1 MGQPQDAFSQSLMV
15 DTHSRD
21 TIAPACFAVS
31 CFYSRASSARAWRY
45 MTTLVQPVFAV
56 QTLATRHP
64 QSKPVMLITRV
75 HPVPV
80 LWHCFRL
87 QQHGEH
93 SLPRKDQCH
102 ILLAL
107 CFICGTV
114 SDSNNTVAIHF
125 HDKTGIVSDSNCV
138 WDTHFHE
145 KTSTTSCLHLN
156 LRHCFRLQQHGGH
169 TLR

>member
-64 QSKPVMLITRV
+64 QSKPVMLIARV
-75 HPVPV
+75 HPV

-87 QQHGEH
+87 QQHGGH
-93 SLPRKDQCH
+93 SLPRKDQYH
-102 ILLAL
+102 ILLTP
-107 CFICGTV
+107 CFICGIV

-125 HDKTGIVSDSNCV
+125 HDKT
-138 WDTHFHE
+138 DTA
-145 KTSTTSCLHLN
+145 SCLHLN
-156 LRHCFRLQQHGGH
+156 LWHCFRFQLRGGH
-169 TLR
+169 SLP